1 MSMKKEDLIVSL
13 GNLGYPI
20 LSKDKNIINKS
31 EIIDV
36 LDALVDLDEPRLI
49 EGFPVILAY
58 CAHRRSNLDL
68 ETLLLKYPKNSKK
81 RRDLEILLLLS
92 AEMLNLENLQL
103 PSGLENIANSLKTKY
118 GNLISSEA
126 VDLEKGFSLS
136 IERLRNT
143 LKRYTSNLKTQ
154 KSAKEKAADRQ
165 KKSFQLNLHLSTLF
179 SPKQKE
185 LVLKKYHGESLTK
198 TEQEYYSRVVK
209 KKIKALANSELR
221 RIATALAKK

>member
-1 MSMKKEDLIVSL
+1 MPMKRENLIVSL

-20 LSKDKNIINKS
+20 LSKDKNKMRKS

-49 EGFPVILAY
+49 EGFPVILAH

-68 ETLLLKYPKNSKK
+68 ET
-81 RRDLEILLLLS
+81 LLLLS

-126 VDLEKGFSLS
+126 VNLENGISLS

-143 LKRYTSNLKTQ
+143 LKRYASNFETQ
-154 KSAKEKAADRQ
+154 KSDKEKAADRQ
-165 KKSFQLNLHLSTLF
+165 KKSFQLHLHLSTLF

-185 LVLKKYHGESLTK
+185 LVFKKYNKEPLTK

-209 KKIKALANSELR
+209 KKIMALTNSELR

>member
-1 MSMKKEDLIVSL
+1 MKKEDLIVSL

-126 VDLEKGFSLS
+126 VNLEKGFSLS

-154 KSAKEKAADRQ
+154 KSAKEKEADRQ

-209 KKIKALANSELR
+209 KKIEALANSELR
-221 RIATALAKK
+221 RIATTLAKK